1 MEQMGVGLQ
10 ALAISGLEGAQ
21 FRGLS
26 LTGIDREGF
35 IEEEIP
41 NFLAARAGVER
52 FILSVTDP
60 AELRIGLRRFGAIA
74 IADDLED
81 PFALIDL
88 LAQHRAQV
96 AGLGAENIL
105 PDRLVTEEAE
115 RIRGELATAP
125 QLTANCG
132 NENQRKRSHGA

>member
-1 MEQMGVGLQ
+1 
-10 ALAISGLEGAQ
+10 
-21 FRGLS
+21 
-26 LTGIDREGF
+26 
-35 IEEEIP
+35 
-41 NFLAARAGVER
+41 
-52 FILSVTDP
+52 
-60 AELRIGLRRFGAIA
+60 
-74 IADDLED
+74 
-81 PFALIDL
+81 LIDL

-115 RIRGELATAP
+115 RIRGELAPAP